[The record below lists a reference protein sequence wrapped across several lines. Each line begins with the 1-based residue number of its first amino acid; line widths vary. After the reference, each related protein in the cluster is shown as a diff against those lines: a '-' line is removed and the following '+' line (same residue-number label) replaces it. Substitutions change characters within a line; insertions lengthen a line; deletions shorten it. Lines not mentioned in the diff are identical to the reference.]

1 MTRNLRQ
8 DIPQITLKNEFCM
21 PNYPLFSNC
30 SIALLA
36 GGRGQ
41 RMGGQ
46 DKGWVTWQGHALIE
60 HMQRVVRPLTDDLII
75 SCNRNHE
82 RYQHLTDQLVSDPNQ
97 DFTGPLIGILSA
109 LKVARH
115 EYLMVLPC
123 DAPRID
129 QALLQQLYQQAG
141 ERPALFMH
149 QGHWQPLFSIIA
161 TAQLSALEQLW
172 QAGERSPKHA
182 LLQLNPVAIHCA
194 ADEQRLANFNDP
206 SVLQQPLLIEDSLC

>member
-82 RYQHLTDQLVSDPNQ
+82 RYQHLADQLVSDPNQ

-141 ERPALFMH
+141 ERPALFKH

-161 TAQLSALEQLW
+161 TAQLSTLEQLW

>member
-8 DIPQITLKNEFCM
+8 DIPQITLKNEFGM

-194 ADEQRLANFNDP
+194 ADEHRLANFNDP